1 MDRTTVLLNREM
13 PAWYLPFYEKD
24 ATRDPGQDGL
34 DAQGPHVGRDA
45 FGFSL
50 SYFQGDYTAINET
63 MWNTVANRFEADM
76 ATSSNL
82 ALARNDLWNGNIG
95 SMVTALPLSSNGT
108 QGMAYTYDQL
118 NRIISAK
125 GFQNVDLLN
134 NEWDYNANYADHYAN
149 SFTYDANGNIDSQS
163 RSGEDSVNDKFDE
176 LIYQYKEDEFG
187 LPLQNRLYHVNDGQ
201 ANDAML
207 TDDIDD
213 QGTFQETDLGD
224 LNDPNDDILIE
235 EANNY
240 GYDELGQLVRDNAEE
255 IENILWRV
263 DGKITAV
270 IRTSSSDKKSLRFS
284 YDAMGNRVAKY
295 VYSDPSFSSQY
306 LESTTYY
313 LRDAQGNVMTVYN
326 YHFESEV
333 GHLEL
338 REQHIYGSSRLGI
351 RTPKAPDI
359 LGASNPDD
367 DGLLVM
373 ERGLKQ
379 YELSNH
385 LGNVLVVVSDQKI
398 AIDNIGQISH
408 YEAEILSYTDYYPF
422 GSVMSERTG
431 PATSGYRYGF
441 NGKEQ
446 DDEFSVENGSYDFG
460 ARMYDARLGRWWSVD
475 GAVKEYASLSSY
487 CFTANNHFLF
497 REVDGN
503 TFIPTLGS
511 FESDFVSALNN
522 LMSDRVFMEI
532 YFWLDSEK
540 PCGIRT
546 IEDESG
552 NIGPLY
558 LNIQVSCEDIE
569 DPKTNGYCSN
579 PVFKK
584 DENGFSMNMSIV
596 IDFEHMDYGT
606 MYEEYFHAAQ
616 NLWYTTWNKPVSGL
630 QMEVE
635 AKIGKMQGMLKMHY
649 ATGGD
654 DNGAL
659 EYMRRNGIED
669 YEIVFLRNN
678 YGELDQDVKNYLL
691 GTNMEVQV
699 VSKVYEYVLKLSNGV
714 KEAYKGRKYV
724 NQNDEPDLK
733 FRALNEFNKEHE
745 ECPSE

>member
-1 MDRTTVLLNREM
+1 MDRARDLLNREM
-13 PAWYLPFYEKD
+13 PAWYLPFYEKDATYRYYLHGPLARVELGDIEVQGVDYTYTLQGWLKGVNSNTLD

-50 SYFQGDYTAINET
+50 SYFRGDYTAINET
-63 MWNTVANRFEADM
+63 MWNTVSNRFEAEM

-82 ALARNDLWNGNIG
+82 SLARNDLWNGNIG
-95 SMVTALPLSSNGT
+95 SMVTALPLSSNGS

-118 NRIISAK
+118 NRLISAK
-125 GFQNVDLLN
+125 GFQNVDLLD
-134 NEWDYNANYADHYAN
+134 NEWDYNVNYADHYAN
-149 SFTYDANGNIDSQS
+149 SFTYDANGNIDSQH
-163 RSGEDSVNDKFDE
+163 RSGEDSTN
-176 LIYQYKEDEFG
+176 DEFDALTYKYKKDDDN

-213 QGTFQETDLGD
+213 QGTFQDTDLGD
-224 LNDPNDDILIE
+224 PNDPNDDILIE

-240 GYDELGQLVRDNAEE
+240 GYDELGQLVRDDAEE

-295 VYSDPSFSSQY
+295 VYSDPSFNSQY

-326 YHFESEV
+326 YHVESEV

-338 REQHIYGSSRLGI
+338 REQHIYGSSRLGM

-359 LGASNPDD
+359 LGVSNPDD

-431 PATSGYRYGF
+431 PAGSEYRYGF
-441 NGKEQ
+441 NGMERV
-446 DDEFSVENGSYDFG
+446 DEFSVQDGSYDFG
-460 ARMYDARLGRWWSVD
+460 ARIYDGRLARWWSVD
-475 GAVKEYASLSSY
+475 DLVRAYPGFTSYSYSGNCPILLIDPDGNRIVIHYQDDKGRNKKVVLKKAADLDIVHSNGFVNETITQLKSARDLGMNEVSDIISHAKKLHIYYGRGENSVGGAEYAFDAKYSRSGKNEHRIVWDPAYSTLDISLQ
-487 CFTANNHFLF
+487 
-497 REVDGN
+497 E
-503 TFIPTLGS
+503 I
-511 FESDFVSALNN
+511 N
-522 LMSDRVFMEI
+522 LMISWKTHGTRYLKEVME
-532 YFWLDSEK
+532 K
-540 PCGIRT
+540 
-546 IEDESG
+546 
-552 NIGPLY
+552 
-558 LNIQVSCEDIE
+558 
-569 DPKTNGYCSN
+569 
-579 PVFKK
+579 
-584 DENGFSMNMSIV
+584 
-596 IDFEHMDYGT
+596 
-606 MYEEYFHAAQ
+606 
-616 NLWYTTWNKPVSGL
+616 
-630 QMEVE
+630 
-635 AKIGKMQGMLKMHY
+635 
-649 ATGGD
+649 
-654 DNGAL
+654 
-659 EYMRRNGIED
+659 
-669 YEIVFLRNN
+669 
-678 YGELDQDVKNYLL
+678 
-691 GTNMEVQV
+691 
-699 VSKVYEYVLKLSNGV
+699 
-714 KEAYKGRKYV
+714 
-724 NQNDEPDLK
+724 
-733 FRALNEFNKEHE
+733 
-745 ECPSE
+745 